1 MRPDEHSVVHQNS
14 SVNKETHQIISGMM
28 IMTKDRSRI
37 TPISVRLEP
46 GWKRVLERLA
56 KEDRRSASA
65 WAEKVLI
72 DHMKAQGFVP
82 EEDQGEGE
90 K

>member
-1 MRPDEHSVVHQNS
+1 MP
-14 SVNKETHQIISGMM
+14 
-28 IMTKDRSRI
+28 KDRSRI

-56 KEDRRSASA
+56 KEDRRSSSA

-72 DHMKAQGFVP
+72 DHMKAQGFTPDDDVGKDDA
-82 EEDQGEGE
+82 E
-90 K
+90 

>member
-1 MRPDEHSVVHQNS
+1 
-14 SVNKETHQIISGMM
+14 
-28 IMTKDRSRI
+28 MTKDRSRI

-46 GWKRVLERLA
+46 GWKKTLERIA

-72 DHMKAQGFVP
+72 DHMKAQGFSP
-82 EEDQGEGE
+82 DETSEE
-90 K
+90 